1 MLDQTKQ
8 QQPNKVKMKHLKNYV
23 CATVLVAATSG
34 LATTRSVP
42 SRYSTIQAAVNAAAS
57 GDTIM
62 SLCRFWGKVH
72 RCSQGRLGI
81 EWKTVFGK
89 PNYGRLIEPDGNGS
103 VIWKKND
110 SSRRIPN
117 YKRTI

>member
-72 RCSQGRLGI
+72 RCSQGRLARN
-81 EWKTVFGK
+81 VC
-89 PNYGRLIEPDGNGS
+89 GRDHGRATMTLKIAAP
-103 VIWKKND
+103 
-110 SSRRIPN
+110 
-117 YKRTI
+117 T